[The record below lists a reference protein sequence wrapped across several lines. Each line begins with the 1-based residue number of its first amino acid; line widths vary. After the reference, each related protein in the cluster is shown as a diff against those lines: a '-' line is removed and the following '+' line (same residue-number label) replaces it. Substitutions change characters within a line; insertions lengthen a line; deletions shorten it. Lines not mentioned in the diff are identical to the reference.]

1 MYHQGFANIF
11 WIPLAMKIGRRPV
24 LLITTLFVL
33 ASMVWQAEFDGSAQW
48 YLSCALNGVG
58 TSAYQAVIQLSIF
71 DMFFVHQR
79 STSLS
84 FYLFGQQLGSM
95 SVSLVIWPKGN
106 NHVLTFLQSWAYHW
120 RRHRRHPRLAMV
132 WLGCSHYRSR
142 HISHHTLWLRGD
154 HVSTLPL

>member
-1 MYHQGFANIF
+1 MLTQV
-11 WIPLAMKIGRRPV
+11 LRPAGS
-24 LLITTLFVL
+24 T
-33 ASMVWQAEFDGSAQW
+33 VWQAVFNGVAEW

-95 SVSLVIWPKGN
+95 YVSHAIML
-106 NHVLTFLQSWAYHW
+106 
-120 RRHRRHPRLAMV
+120 
-132 WLGCSHYRSR
+132 
-142 HISHHTLWLRGD
+142 
-154 HVSTLPL
+154 

>member
-1 MYHQGFANIF
+1 M
-11 WIPLAMKIGRRPV
+11 AMKVGRRPV

-33 ASMVWQAEFDGSAQW
+33 GMKLRYRTQRDIEYAVLTRDLRPSGSMVWQAVFNGAAEW

-95 SVSLVIWPKGN
+95 
-106 NHVLTFLQSWAYHW
+106 
-120 RRHRRHPRLAMV
+120 
-132 WLGCSHYRSR
+132 
-142 HISHHTLWLRGD
+142 
-154 HVSTLPL
+154 

>member
-1 MYHQGFANIF
+1 
-11 WIPLAMKIGRRPV
+11 MKIGRRPV

-33 ASMVWQAEFDGSAQW
+33 GMLQRWRPDRVLWGAMLTSVYRSAGSMVWQAVFNGAAEW

-95 SVSLVIWPKGN
+95 
-106 NHVLTFLQSWAYHW
+106 
-120 RRHRRHPRLAMV
+120 
-132 WLGCSHYRSR
+132 
-142 HISHHTLWLRGD
+142 
-154 HVSTLPL
+154 

>member
-1 MYHQGFANIF
+1 
-11 WIPLAMKIGRRPV
+11 MKIGRRPV

-33 ASMVWQAEFDGSAQW
+33 GIDSRHITQNDNGDTALTCGPHSAGSMVWQAVFNGAAEW

-95 SVSLVIWPKGN
+95 
-106 NHVLTFLQSWAYHW
+106 
-120 RRHRRHPRLAMV
+120 
-132 WLGCSHYRSR
+132 
-142 HISHHTLWLRGD
+142 
-154 HVSTLPL
+154 